1 MRRPV
6 PHAWT
11 GTGFDR
17 ALLAHDRGTDQ
28 PNRAYEERTHAGD
41 DTIRE
46 AEIGRTPPGAIQDQD
61 LVLEEYGFGNHGPR
75 VAGTSQPGDRR
86 QQMQK
91 QDGEITHRTI
101 GSRSRLRQK
110 RSRILQFAT
119 HTLPFTRLADPDA
132 SGCDV
137 ALERVDGEL
146 LLIDD
151 RPDDVADRDDSH
163 QPTLL

>member
-46 AEIGRTPPGAIQDQD
+46 AEIGRTPPGAIEDQD

-75 VAGTSQPGDRR
+75 RRDQPAGRPSPADAETGRRNHAPHNRIKIATSS
-86 QQMQK
+86 
-91 QDGEITHRTI
+91 ETLTN
-101 GSRSRLRQK
+101 
-110 RSRILQFAT
+110 FAIRHAHAPVHAT
-119 HTLPFTRLADPDA
+119 GR
-132 SGCDV
+132 SGCV
-137 ALERVDGEL
+137 RM
-146 LLIDD
+146 
-151 RPDDVADRDDSH
+151 
-163 QPTLL
+163 